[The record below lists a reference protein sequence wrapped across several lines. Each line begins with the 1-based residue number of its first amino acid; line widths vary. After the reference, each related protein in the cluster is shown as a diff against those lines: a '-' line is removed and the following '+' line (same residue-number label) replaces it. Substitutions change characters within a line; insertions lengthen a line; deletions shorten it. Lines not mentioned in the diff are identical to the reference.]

1 MRKIV
6 RNRVPIC
13 VFSFTIVGDVLI
25 SLANFYSL
33 HYLCAI
39 IYIIG
44 MSTTRPSVG
53 YHILALVTI
62 AVWGTTF
69 VSTKV
74 LLSHGLT
81 PPEIMFYRFI
91 IAYALTWIFT
101 RKVWADTWKDELL
114 LALAGFTG
122 GTLYFLAENTA
133 LDYSITSNV
142 ALVVCVTPVLTAL
155 LTSLCYKERITAR
168 LVVGSVVALSG
179 VGFVVL
185 NGTVLKI
192 HPLGDALALVA
203 AIAWAVYSVVIR
215 RFDGCYT
222 TWFVTRKVFF
232 YGIVTMI
239 PFIAA
244 GMGGGL
250 HLDKLTIPVVLGN
263 VLFLSVVASMLCF
276 YSWNLVL
283 EKIGTIRASNYM
295 YTQPLVSLVC
305 SVAILDEPITPIA
318 LGGTVLILSGIYLAE
333 HGWKKWT

>member
-1 MRKIV
+1 
-6 RNRVPIC
+6 
-13 VFSFTIVGDVLI
+13 
-25 SLANFYSL
+25 
-33 HYLCAI
+33 
-39 IYIIG
+39 

-74 LLSHGLT
+74 LLAHGLT

-91 IAYALTWIFT
+91 IAYALTWIFA
-101 RKVWADTWKDELL
+101 RKLWADTWKDELL
-114 LALAGFTG
+114 LAVAGFTG

-133 LDYSITSNV
+133 IDYSITSNV

-168 LVVGSVVALSG
+168 LVVGSVVSLLG

-185 NGTVLKI
+185 NGTVLQI

-203 AIAWAVYSVVIR
+203 AFAWAVYSVVVR
-215 RFDGCYT
+215 RFDGRYT
-222 TWFVTRKVFF
+222 IWFVTRKVFF

-239 PFIAA
+239 PLIAA

-250 HLDKLTIPVVLGN
+250 HLERLTIPIVAGN

-283 EKIGTIRASNYM
+283 EKLGTVRASNYM
-295 YTQPLVSLVC
+295 YTQPLVSLAC
-305 SVAILDEPITPIA
+305 SVAVLGEPITHIA
-318 LGGTVLILSGIYLAE
+318 LLGTVFILVGIYVAE
-333 HGWKKWT
+333 RKQKKH

>member
-1 MRKIV
+1 MGS
-6 RNRVPIC
+6 NRAK
-13 VFSFTIVGDVLI
+13 L
-25 SLANFYSL
+25 L
-33 HYLCAI
+33 
-39 IYIIG
+39 
-44 MSTTRPSVG
+44 

-62 AVWGTTF
+62 FVWGTTF

-74 LLSHGLT
+74 LLTHGLT
-81 PPEIMFYRFI
+81 PPEIMLYRFI
-91 IAYALTWIFT
+91 IAYALRWPFT
-101 RKVWADTWKDELL
+101 RKLRADNWADELY
-114 LALAGFTG
+114 LAVAGFTG

-133 LDYSITSNV
+133 IDYSITSNV

-155 LTSLCYKERITAR
+155 LTSLCYKERITGR
-168 LVVGSVVALSG
+168 LIIGSAVALLG
-179 VGFVVL
+179 VGFVIL

-203 AIAWAVYSVVIR
+203 ALAWAVYSVVVR
-215 RFDGCYT
+215 RFDGKYT

-250 HLDKLTIPVVLGN
+250 HPDKLTIPVVAAN

-283 EKIGTIRASNYM
+283 EKIGTIRASKYM
-295 YTQPLVSLVC
+295 YSQPLVSLAC
-305 SVAILDEPITPIA
+305 SVAVLGEPITHIA
-318 LGGTVLILSGIYLAE
+318 LLGTALILVGIYVAE
-333 HGWKKWT
+333 RK

>member
-1 MRKIV
+1 M
-6 RNRVPIC
+6 
-13 VFSFTIVGDVLI
+13 F
-25 SLANFYSL
+25 
-33 HYLCAI
+33 
-39 IYIIG
+39 
-44 MSTTRPSVG
+44 

-101 RKVWADTWKDELL
+101 CKLRADTWKDELL
-114 LALAGFTG
+114 LAVAGFTG

-133 LDYSITSNV
+133 IDYSLTSNV

-155 LTSLCYKERITAR
+155 LTSLCYKERITGR
-168 LVVGSVVALSG
+168 LVVGSVVALLG

-185 NGTVLKI
+185 NGTVLQI

-203 AIAWAVYSVVIR
+203 AFAWAVYSIVVR
-215 RFDGCYT
+215 HFDGRYT

-250 HLDKLTIPVVLGN
+250 HLDQLFIPVVAGN

-283 EKIGTIRASNYM
+283 EKLGTVRASNYM

-305 SVAILDEPITPIA
+305 SVMVLGEPITQIA
-318 LGGTVLILSGIYLAE
+318 LLGAVFILVGIYVAE
-333 HGWKKWT
+333 RKQRKS

>member
-1 MRKIV
+1 
-6 RNRVPIC
+6 
-13 VFSFTIVGDVLI
+13 
-25 SLANFYSL
+25 
-33 HYLCAI
+33 
-39 IYIIG
+39 

-74 LLSHGLT
+74 LLAHGLT

-91 IAYALTWIFT
+91 IAYALTWIFA
-101 RKVWADTWKDELL
+101 RKLWADTWKDELL
-114 LALAGFTG
+114 LAVAGFTG

-133 LDYSITSNV
+133 IDYSITSNV

-168 LVVGSVVALSG
+168 LVVGSVVSLLG

-185 NGTVLKI
+185 NGTVLQI

-203 AIAWAVYSVVIR
+203 AFAWAVYSVVVR
-215 RFDGCYT
+215 RFDGRYT
-222 TWFVTRKVFF
+222 IWFVTRKVFF

-239 PFIAA
+239 PLIAA

-250 HLDKLTIPVVLGN
+250 HLERLTIPIVAGN

-283 EKIGTIRASNYM
+283 EKLGTVRASNYM
-295 YTQPLVSLVC
+295 YTQPLVSLAC
-305 SVAILDEPITPIA
+305 SVAVLGEPITHIA
-318 LGGTVLILSGIYLAE
+318 LLGTAFILVGIYVAE
-333 HGWKKWT
+333 RKQKKH

>member
-1 MRKIV
+1 M
-6 RNRVPIC
+6 
-13 VFSFTIVGDVLI
+13 F
-25 SLANFYSL
+25 
-33 HYLCAI
+33 
-39 IYIIG
+39 
-44 MSTTRPSVG
+44 

-101 RKVWADTWKDELL
+101 CKLRADTWKDELL
-114 LALAGFTG
+114 LAVAGFTG

-133 LDYSITSNV
+133 IDYSLTSNV

-155 LTSLCYKERITAR
+155 LTSLCYKERITGR
-168 LVVGSVVALSG
+168 LVVGSVVALLG

-185 NGTVLKI
+185 NGTVLQI

-203 AIAWAVYSVVIR
+203 AFAWAVYSIVVR
-215 RFDGCYT
+215 RFDGRYT

-239 PFIAA
+239 PFVAA

-250 HLDKLTIPVVLGN
+250 HLDQLFIPVVAGN

-283 EKIGTIRASNYM
+283 EKLGTVRASNYM

-305 SVAILDEPITPIA
+305 SVVVLGEPITQIA
-318 LGGTVLILSGIYLAE
+318 LLGAVFILVGIYVAE
-333 HGWKKWT
+333 RKQRKS

>member
-1 MRKIV
+1 
-6 RNRVPIC
+6 
-13 VFSFTIVGDVLI
+13 
-25 SLANFYSL
+25 
-33 HYLCAI
+33 
-39 IYIIG
+39 

-74 LLSHGLT
+74 LLAHGLT

-91 IAYALTWIFT
+91 IAYALTWIFA
-101 RKVWADTWKDELL
+101 RKFWADTWKDELL

-133 LDYSITSNV
+133 IDYSITSNV

-155 LTSLCYKERITAR
+155 LTSLCYKERITVR
-168 LVVGSVVALSG
+168 LVVGSVVSLLG

-185 NGTVLKI
+185 NGTVLQI

-203 AIAWAVYSVVIR
+203 AFAWAVYSVVVR
-215 RFDGCYT
+215 RFDGRYT

-250 HLDKLTIPVVLGN
+250 HLERLAIPIVAGN

-283 EKIGTIRASNYM
+283 EKLGTVRASNYM
-295 YTQPLVSLVC
+295 YTQPLVSLAC
-305 SVAILDEPITPIA
+305 SVAILGEPITHIA
-318 LGGTVLILSGIYLAE
+318 LLGTVFILVGIYVAE
-333 HGWKKWT
+333 RKQKKH

>member
-1 MRKIV
+1 M
-6 RNRVPIC
+6 P
-13 VFSFTIVGDVLI
+13 S
-25 SLANFYSL
+25 
-33 HYLCAI
+33 
-39 IYIIG
+39 
-44 MSTTRPSVG
+44 TRPSIG

-192 HPLGDALALVA
+192 HPLGDTLALVA
-203 AIAWAVYSVVIR
+203 AMAWAVYSVVIR

-295 YTQPLVSLVC
+295 YTQPLVSLAC
-305 SVAILDEPITPIA
+305 SVAVLGEPITPIA

-333 HGWKKWT
+333 HGWKKRT

>member
-1 MRKIV
+1 
-6 RNRVPIC
+6 
-13 VFSFTIVGDVLI
+13 
-25 SLANFYSL
+25 
-33 HYLCAI
+33 
-39 IYIIG
+39 
-44 MSTTRPSVG
+44 MSTRRPSVG
-53 YHILALVTI
+53 YHILALATI
-62 AVWGTTF
+62 FVWGTTF

-74 LLSHGLT
+74 LLANGLT
-81 PPEIMFYRFI
+81 PPEIMLYRFI
-91 IAYALTWIFT
+91 IAYALTWLFS
-101 RKVWADTWKDELL
+101 RKVWADTWIDELY

-133 LDYSITSNV
+133 IDYSITSNV

-155 LTSLCYKERITAR
+155 LTSLFYKERITAR
-168 LVVGSVVALSG
+168 LAVGSIVSLAG

-203 AIAWAVYSVVIR
+203 AVAWAIYSVVIR
-215 RFDGCYT
+215 RFDGKYT

-232 YGIVTMI
+232 YGIVTLM

-250 HLDKLTIPVVLGN
+250 HLDKLTIPVVAAN

-283 EKIGTIRASNYM
+283 EKIGTVRASNYM
-295 YTQPLVSLVC
+295 YTQPLVSLAC
-305 SVAILDEPITPIA
+305 SVAVLAEPITHIA
-318 LGGTVLILSGIYLAE
+318 VLGTVFILAGIYIAE
-333 HGWKKWT
+333 HGWRRRRRIPVSHS

>member
-1 MRKIV
+1 M
-6 RNRVPIC
+6 
-13 VFSFTIVGDVLI
+13 F
-25 SLANFYSL
+25 
-33 HYLCAI
+33 
-39 IYIIG
+39 
-44 MSTTRPSVG
+44 

-101 RKVWADTWKDELL
+101 CKLRADTWKDELL
-114 LALAGFTG
+114 LAVAGFTG

-133 LDYSITSNV
+133 IDYSLTSNV

-155 LTSLCYKERITAR
+155 LTSLCYKERITGR
-168 LVVGSVVALSG
+168 LVVGSVVALLG

-185 NGTVLKI
+185 NGTVLQI

-203 AIAWAVYSVVIR
+203 AFAWAVYSIVVR
-215 RFDGCYT
+215 RFDGRYT

-250 HLDKLTIPVVLGN
+250 HLDQLFIPVVAGN

-283 EKIGTIRASNYM
+283 EELGTVRASNYM

-305 SVAILDEPITPIA
+305 SVVVLGEPITQIA
-318 LGGTVLILSGIYLAE
+318 LLGAVFILVGIYVAE
-333 HGWKKWT
+333 RKQRKS